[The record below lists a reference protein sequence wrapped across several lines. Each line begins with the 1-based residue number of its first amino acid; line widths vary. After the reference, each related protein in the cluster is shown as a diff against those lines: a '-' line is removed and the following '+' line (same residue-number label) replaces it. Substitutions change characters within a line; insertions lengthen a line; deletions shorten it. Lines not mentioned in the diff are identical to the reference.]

1 MNLAASPKHTDQVA
15 QKKLQSPINF
25 SPPAPQRIRIAP
37 PVAPRRSATMP
48 APDVEPL
55 TFAKV
60 PIARPSASTLLNMST
75 DTEVTSDCGEQLS
88 RSPSLLTSLIQSSR
102 IVSASSSVANSPN
115 SSSHFSSLPHAKPI
129 LRRVSSGQTS
139 AITSGDEQSDLER
152 SKSRAKPSL
161 AIALGQR
168 LEPLA
173 ERQGSP
179 EPAHRR
185 TRLKFAVTPR
195 PLQLASACSS
205 RRASPEPSFS
215 DEDDYDDEDLAT
227 PGFYSDS
234 DNGYQEDSEDGFTDD
249 DEPFLPPAHW
259 GQRRPSWTPYR
270 APSAPILQVSAKP
283 ECRGRIRIDDDRSA
297 IKCSRHRSPPP
308 EARMRAREAAPP
320 AARSPSAYELCRRRG
335 STGQRPFL
343 GYSGPKPQPPSQS
356 RGWRSD
362 DARPQPQPSTGAQGV
377 QAQRARSL
385 THKTSAKELSR
396 RDSAPARV
404 DEVHAAGETECSHPK
419 GGLRKVLTA
428 FR

>member
-1 MNLAASPKHTDQVA
+1 MTTVSPKHTNA
-15 QKKLQSPINF
+15 KPIRF
-25 SPPAPQRIRIAP
+25 SPPPRTRLAP

-48 APDVEPL
+48 VPDVEPL

-60 PIARPSASTLLNMST
+60 PITRPSASTLLNMST
-75 DTEVTSDCGEQLS
+75 DTEVTSDCGEGLS

-115 SSSHFSSLPHAKPI
+115 SSSHFCSLPHAKPI
-129 LRRVSSGQTS
+129 LRRASSGHAS
-139 AITSGDEQSDLER
+139 ALTSGDEQSDVDR
-152 SKSRAKPSL
+152 KVQPRAKPSL

-179 EPAHRR
+179 EPARR

-205 RRASPEPSFS
+205 QRASPEPSFS
-215 DEDDYDDEDLAT
+215 DEDEYDDEDLAT

-270 APSAPILQVSAKP
+270 APSAPILQTAKP
-283 ECRGRIRIDDDRSA
+283 ESRGRIRIDDDRSA

-308 EARMRAREAAPP
+308 EARVRVRDAAPP

-343 GYSGPKPQPPSQS
+343 GYSGPRPEKPQS

-362 DARPQPQPSTGAQGV
+362 DARPQNQC
-377 QAQRARSL
+377 QRL

-404 DEVHAAGETECSHPK
+404 DQVHAAGRTECQHPK